1 MRAGD
6 GRKIL
11 RQCLAVPGLQPSI
24 QFFDGI
30 GRQFCDLMGIH
41 FSFLLEGFC
50 DLALLSSSVCCQEE
64 QLPFLAAARRAV
76 ACAVKDAGLAFI
88 GAQRRSLTGEARECA
103 QGFRQEGQG
112 TKLARR
118 KNSVA

>member
-1 MRAGD
+1 MR
-6 GRKIL
+6 
-11 RQCLAVPGLQPSI
+11 
-24 QFFDGI
+24 
-30 GRQFCDLMGIH
+30 IH

-50 DLALLSSSVCCQEE
+50 DLVLHGSAVCCQEE
-64 QLPFLAAARRAV
+64 QLPFLEAAWRAV

-112 TKLARR
+112 KQLPRETIQSPKPQSSTWLNLASTITRF
-118 KNSVA
+118 